1 MYGFWKCQVDTPFG
15 KEEYLISITP
25 DGGTVHHHTGNIEMD
40 IYSYQ
45 EDEFFFQ
52 KSLSF
57 PINCML
63 VIRGFFSQ
71 DTIRGIIKVDN
82 LLELTFE
89 GKNDSISV

>member
-1 MYGFWKCQVDTPFG
+1 MYGLWKCQVDTPFG
-15 KEEYLISITP
+15 KENYLISITP

-82 LLELTFE
+82 FLELTFE